1 MNLNFQEKFF
11 DENYNLTTVTS
22 YRLAIMQNF
31 YVPIYSRSLMTVYDI
46 SLSDDLL
53 FNDSIVLI
61 DFLVSSRNHLFSIK
75 TTIS

>member
-31 YVPIYSRSLMTVYDI
+31 Y
-46 SLSDDLL
+46 L
-53 FNDSIVLI
+53 FILDP
-61 DFLVSSRNHLFSIK
+61 
-75 TTIS
+75 